1 MITTIKNAW
10 MTRGGTAVEI
20 SQRIIF
26 RESIEFFFLVLI
38 IIIQQQLIIV
48 LRLLR
53 STRKK
58 QEFSCDT
65 NHPDSSADYLLKWQ
79 HVLLQ
84 CCVGCGN

>member
-1 MITTIKNAW
+1 MITTIKNDW

-53 STRKK
+53 SNRKK

-65 NHPDSSADYLLKWQ
+65 NHPDSSADYLL
-79 HVLLQ
+79 
-84 CCVGCGN
+84 